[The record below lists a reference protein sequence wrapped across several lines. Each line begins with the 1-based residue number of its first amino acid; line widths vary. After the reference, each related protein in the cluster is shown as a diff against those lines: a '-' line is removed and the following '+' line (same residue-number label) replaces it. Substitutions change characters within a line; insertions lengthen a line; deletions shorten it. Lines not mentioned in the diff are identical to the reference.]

1 MLQRVVCDGSEERA
15 YQMESDDIDS
25 LLAAVAAV
33 AAAMREDRC
42 VLRCLVRRLLCKAL
56 SLGKRKNI

>member
-33 AAAMREDRC
+33 AAAMREDKMRTE
-42 VLRCLVRRLLCKAL
+42 VLGTTFAV
-56 SLGKRKNI
+56 